1 MIKHIVFLKFKSEA
15 SAEQRRAIIEDLR
28 ALPKQI
34 DVIREY
40 EVGEDVL
47 RAPRSWDAALVGTY
61 DSLEALKIYNDHP
74 AHAAVVLKIREIS
87 DAVASVD
94 FEF

>member
-1 MIKHIVFLKFKSEA
+1 MIKHIVFLKFKPDA
-15 SAEQRRAIIEDLR
+15 SIEQRHAIIEELR

-47 RAPRSWDAALVGTY
+47 RSPRSWDAALIGTY
-61 DSLEALKIYNDHP
+61 DSLETLKIYNDHP
-74 AHAAVVLKIREIS
+74 AHVAVVQKIREIS
-87 DAVASVD
+87 EASSSVD